1 MIECIGIH
9 CYCYLYSFTLLYR
22 GIIVVLGIVS
32 VTIIVCIIV
41 QVRRHGYERIE
52 NGNNDPTDNRGNV
65 PPRKPGG
72 PLNWTLLA
80 NKDSDVTD
88 QEE

>member
-1 MIECIGIH
+1 MF
-9 CYCYLYSFTLLYR
+9 FTPLYR
-22 GIIVVLGIVS
+22 GIIFVVGIVS
-32 VTIIVCIIV
+32 VTIIVCIAV

-52 NGNNDPTDNRGNV
+52 DGNSDHMDNRGNV
-65 PPRKPGG
+65 SSSRPGG
-72 PLNWTLLA
+72 SLNWTLLT

>member
-1 MIECIGIH
+1 MCIA
-9 CYCYLYSFTLLYR
+9 
-22 GIIVVLGIVS
+22 
-32 VTIIVCIIV
+32 V

-52 NGNNDPTDNRGNV
+52 DGNSDHIDNRGNV
-65 PPRKPGG
+65 SSSRPGG
-72 PLNWTLLA
+72 PLNWTLLT